1 MKKELINFPYLTK
14 PISLYTLDN
23 GHKVALAHKEGALV
37 NISSWVKTGSINEDD
52 VNNGVSHFLEHLMF
66 KGTERFKAGDFDRIM
81 EQKGGIINAATWKD
95 YTFYYIT
102 ISKKHLDLALDMH
115 SDMMMN
121 ITLPEEEIGPAF
133 DIAGVAPEEKR
144 ERYVVLEEIKMRK
157 DQNWSKVYHALNDM
171 MYEKHP
177 YKRDVIGTSEIISQ
191 IPRSAIMDY
200 YNSFYTP
207 ENISTIVTGDFDEEH
222 VLQEIIK
229 GFKFRNNKAKV
240 VPHGDMELEIK
251 NPRTEIQRGDVNCG
265 YIMFGFL
272 ADSAK
277 NLKESIALDIIS
289 TILGEGKSSRLYVNL
304 IEKSAEPYYFSL
316 DTCHYQFKE
325 GNNFFVEANFDHTK
339 FEKVIPEIKN
349 ELKNIQNIT
358 EDELKKAKK
367 QTKVGF
373 ASSTETVAKLGDS
386 IGHYLTV
393 CEDLNMAQNY
403 EKLLE
408 EIDTQYI
415 QEIAK
420 KYLDPEKCA
429 INVLLPNEE
438 K

>member
-1 MKKELINFPYLTK
+1 
-14 PISLYTLDN
+14 
-23 GHKVALAHKEGALV
+23 
-37 NISSWVKTGSINEDD
+37 
-52 VNNGVSHFLEHLMF
+52 
-66 KGTERFKAGDFDRIM
+66 
-81 EQKGGIINAATWKD
+81 
-95 YTFYYIT
+95 
-102 ISKKHLDLALDMH
+102 
-115 SDMMMN
+115 
-121 ITLPEEEIGPAF
+121 
-133 DIAGVAPEEKR
+133 
-144 ERYVVLEEIKMRK
+144 
-157 DQNWSKVYHALNDM
+157 
-171 MYEKHP
+171 MYENHP
-177 YKRDVIGTSEIISQ
+177 YKRKVIGTPDIISR
-191 IPRSAIMDY
+191 ISRDEIMDY
-200 YNSFYTP
+200 YKTFYTP
-207 ENISTIVTGDFDEEH
+207 QNVSTIVVGDFDEEK
-222 VLQEIIK
+222 VLEKIIK
-229 GFKFRNNKAKV
+229 EFQFKNTKEAPKV
-240 VPHGDMELEIK
+240 QNVMETTIK
-251 NPRTEIQRGDVNCG
+251 NPEVITQYGEVNSG

-304 IEKSAEPYYFSL
+304 IEKMAEPYYFSL

-325 GNNFFVEANFDHTK
+325 GNNFFIEANFDHTK
-339 FEKVIPEIKN
+339 FDKVIPEIKN